1 MHTLDRLMAIKLSV
15 RQLQMIRALEI
26 AGSVSGAAVALQVSQ
41 SALSHRIR
49 EAERLLNTALYT
61 RQNKKLVATPAGL
74 RVQFAAR
81 RVLSELERAEQD
93 VAQMSGG
100 VTTTVRLGLE
110 AYAPH
115 HWLPELY
122 QQLAIDCP
130 HIGLEIAADVG
141 LNPESALRQQ
151 AIDIAVVSGVSP
163 ASDFNCIHLGEDP
176 LLALMASNH
185 PLACHAR
192 LLPQM
197 FADFPYVAYHT
208 NPEQGR
214 EYDLVFRRHH
224 VLPSNVISAG
234 VTEAVLNIVSDSQGI
249 TILPAWTA
257 LSQGPKY
264 GLVTR
269 PIGDGELTTQWYLAG
284 LHQVANREAI
294 LQVMQMIQNLTNFGD

>member
-1 MHTLDRLMAIKLSV
+1 MAIKLSV
-15 RQLQMIRALEI
+15 RQLQMIRALEV
-26 AGSVSGAAVALQVSQ
+26 AGSVSAAAIALQVSQ

-49 EAERLLNTALYT
+49 EAERLLDTPLYS
-61 RQNKKLVATPAGL
+61 RQNKKLVATPAGS

-81 RVLSELERAEQD
+81 RVLAELERAEQD
-93 VAQMSGG
+93 VAHMSGG

-122 QQLAIDCP
+122 QRLAME
-130 HIGLEIAADVG
+130 HSYIGLEITADVG
-141 LNPESALRQQ
+141 LNPEGALRQQ
-151 AIDIAVVSGVSP
+151 TIDIAVVSGVPP
-163 ASDFNCIHLGEDP
+163 ASDFNCIHLGQDP
-176 LLALMASNH
+176 LLALMNNSH
-185 PLACHAR
+185 PLAHHAR
-192 LLPQM
+192 LLPEM

-234 VTEAVLNIVSDSQGI
+234 VTEAVLTLVGDSQGI

-264 GLVTR
+264 GLITR
-269 PIGDGELTTQWYLAG
+269 PIGDGQLTTQWYLAG

-294 LQVMQMIQNLTNFGD
+294 LEVMRMIQNIASFND

>member
-1 MHTLDRLMAIKLSV
+1 MAIKLSV
-15 RQLQMIRALEI
+15 RQLQMIRALEV
-26 AGSVSGAAVALQVSQ
+26 AGSVSAAAIALQVSQ

-49 EAERLLNTALYT
+49 EAERLLDTPLYS
-61 RQNKKLVATPAGL
+61 RKNKKLVATPAGL

-81 RVLSELERAEQD
+81 RVLAELERAEQD
-93 VAQMSGG
+93 VAHMSGG

-122 QQLAIDCP
+122 QRLAMEYP
-130 HIGLEIAADVG
+130 YIGLEIAADVG

-151 AIDIAVVSGVSP
+151 TIDIAVVSGLPP
-163 ASDFNCIHLGEDP
+163 ASDFNCIHLGQDP
-176 LLALMASNH
+176 LLALMAGSH
-185 PLACHAR
+185 PLAHHSCI
-192 LLPQM
+192 LPEM

-234 VTEAVLNIVSDSQGI
+234 VTEAVLTLVGDSQGI

-257 LSQGPKY
+257 MSQGPKY

-269 PIGDGELTTQWYLAG
+269 SIGDGQLTTQWYLAG

-294 LQVMQMIQNLTNFGD
+294 LAVMRMIQNIASFND

>member
-1 MHTLDRLMAIKLSV
+1 MAIKLSI
-15 RQLQMIRALEI
+15 RQLQMIRALEV
-26 AGSVSGAAVALQVSQ
+26 AGSVSAAAIALQVSQ

-49 EAERLLNTALYT
+49 EAERLLDTALYS
-61 RQNKKLVATPAGL
+61 RQNKKLVATPAGS

-81 RVLSELERAEQD
+81 SVLAELERAEQD

-110 AYAPH
+110 THAPH

-122 QQLAIDCP
+122 QRLAIKCP
-130 HIGLEIAADVG
+130 YIGLEIAADVG
-141 LNPESALRQQ
+141 LKPESALRQQ
-151 AIDIAVVSGVSP
+151 AIDIAVISGLPP
-163 ASDFNCIHLGEDP
+163 ASDFNCISLGQDP
-176 LLALMASNH
+176 LLALMHSAH
-185 PLACHAR
+185 PLTNHASI
-192 LLPQM
+192 LPEM

-214 EYDLVFRRHH
+214 EYDLVFRRHN

-234 VTEAVLNIVSDSQGI
+234 VTEAVLTIVSDSHGL

-257 LSQGPKY
+257 ESQGPKY

-269 PIGDGELTTQWYLAG
+269 PIGDGQLTTKWYLAG

-294 LQVMQMIQNLTNFGD
+294 LQVMQMIQNIVSFNN

>member
-1 MHTLDRLMAIKLSV
+1 MAIKLSV
-15 RQLQMIRALEI
+15 RQLQMIRALEV
-26 AGSVSGAAVALQVSQ
+26 AGSVSAAAIALQVSQ

-49 EAERLLNTALYT
+49 EAERLLDTALYS
-61 RQNKKLVATPAGL
+61 RQNKKLVATPAGS

-81 RVLSELERAEQD
+81 SVLAELERAEQD

-110 AYAPH
+110 THAPH

-122 QQLAIDCP
+122 KRLAMKCP
-130 HIGLEIAADVG
+130 YIGLEIAADVG
-141 LNPESALRQQ
+141 LKPESALRQQ
-151 AIDIAVVSGVSP
+151 AIDIAVVSGLPP
-163 ASDFNCIHLGEDP
+163 ASDFNCISLGQDP
-176 LLALMASNH
+176 LLALMTSAH
-185 PLACHAR
+185 PLANHASI
-192 LLPQM
+192 LPEM

-214 EYDLVFRRHH
+214 EYDLVFRRHN

-234 VTEAVLNIVSDSQGI
+234 VTEAVLTIVSDSQGL

-257 LSQGPKY
+257 ESQGPKY

-269 PIGDGELTTQWYLAG
+269 PIGDGQLTTQWYLAG

-294 LQVMQMIQNLTNFGD
+294 LEVMQMIKNIVSFNN

>member
-1 MHTLDRLMAIKLSV
+1 MSI
-15 RQLQMIRALEI
+15 RQLQMIRALEV
-26 AGSVSGAAVALQVSQ
+26 AGSVSTAAIALQVSQ

-49 EAERLLNTALYT
+49 EAERLLDTPLYS

-81 RVLSELERAEQD
+81 RVLAELERAEHD
-93 VAQMSGG
+93 VAHMSGG

-110 AYAPH
+110 AYASH

-122 QQLAIDCP
+122 QQLAIKCA
-130 HIGLEIAADVG
+130 HIGLEITADVG
-141 LNPESALRQQ
+141 LHPESALRQQ
-151 AIDIAVVSGVSP
+151 SIDIALISGLPP
-163 ASDFNCIHLGEDP
+163 AKDFNCMHLGEDS
-176 LLALMASNH
+176 LLALMASDH
-185 PLACHAR
+185 PLAKNASVF
-192 LLPQM
+192 PEM

-234 VTEAVLNIVSDSQGI
+234 VTEAVLTIVGQSQGL

-264 GLVTR
+264 GLITR
-269 PIGDGELTTQWYLAG
+269 PIGDGALTTQWYLAG

-294 LQVMQMIQNLTNFGD
+294 LEVMQTIQNITRFND

>member
-1 MHTLDRLMAIKLSV
+1 
-15 RQLQMIRALEI
+15 MIRALEI
-26 AGSVSGAAVALQVSQ
+26 AGSVSAAAIALQVSQ

-49 EAERLLNTALYT
+49 EAERLLDTPLYS

-81 RVLSELERAEQD
+81 RVLAELERAEQD
-93 VAQMSGG
+93 VAHMSGG

-122 QQLAIDCP
+122 QQLALKCA

-141 LNPESALRQQ
+141 LHPEAALRQQ
-151 AIDIAVVSGVSP
+151 TIDIAVISGLPP
-163 ASDFNCIHLGEDP
+163 ANDFNCIHLGQDP
-176 LLALMASNH
+176 LLALMASDH
-185 PLACHAR
+185 PLAKHPR
-192 LLPQM
+192 IRPQM

-234 VTEAVLNIVSDSQGI
+234 VTEAVLTIVGKSQGI

-294 LQVMQMIQNLTNFGD
+294 LEVMRIIKNITHFKD

>member
-1 MHTLDRLMAIKLSV
+1 MSI
-15 RQLQMIRALEI
+15 RQLQMIWALEI
-26 AGSVSGAAVALQVSQ
+26 TGSVSAAAIALQVSQ

-49 EAERLLNTALYT
+49 EAERLLDTPLYS

-81 RVLSELERAEQD
+81 RVLAELERAEQD
-93 VAQMSGG
+93 VAHMSGG

-110 AYAPH
+110 AYASH

-122 QQLAIDCP
+122 KQLAIKCA

-141 LNPESALRQQ
+141 LHPESELRQQ
-151 AIDIAVVSGVSP
+151 TIDIALISGLPP
-163 ASDFNCIHLGEDP
+163 AKDFNCVHLGEDS
-176 LLALMASNH
+176 LLALMASDH
-185 PLACHAR
+185 PLAKHTSV
-192 LLPQM
+192 LPEM
-197 FADFPYVAYHT
+197 FADFTYVAYHT

-234 VTEAVLNIVSDSQGI
+234 VTEAVLTIVGQSQGL
-249 TILPAWTA
+249 TILPSWTA

-264 GLVTR
+264 GLVSR
-269 PIGDGELTTQWYLAG
+269 PIGNGALTTQWYLAG

-294 LQVMQMIQNLTNFGD
+294 FEVMQTIQNITHFND

>member
-1 MHTLDRLMAIKLSV
+1 LSI

-26 AGSVSGAAVALQVSQ
+26 AGSVSAAAIALQVSQ

-49 EAERLLNTALYT
+49 EAERLLDTQLYS

-81 RVLSELERAEQD
+81 RVLAELERAEHD
-93 VAQMSGG
+93 VAHMSGG

-110 AYAPH
+110 AYASH

-122 QQLAIDCP
+122 QQLAIKCA
-130 HIGLEIAADVG
+130 HIGLEITADVG
-141 LNPESALRQQ
+141 LHPETALRQQ
-151 AIDIAVVSGVSP
+151 SIDIALISGLPP
-163 ASDFNCIHLGEDP
+163 AKDFNCMHLGEDS

-185 PLACHAR
+185 PLAKNASVF
-192 LLPQM
+192 PEM

-234 VTEAVLNIVSDSQGI
+234 VTEAVLTIVGQSQGL

-264 GLVTR
+264 GLITR
-269 PIGDGELTTQWYLAG
+269 AIGHGALTTQWYLAG

-294 LQVMQMIQNLTNFGD
+294 LEVMQIIQNITRFND

>member
-1 MHTLDRLMAIKLSV
+1 MAIKLSV

-26 AGSVSGAAVALQVSQ
+26 AGSVSAAAIALQVSQ

-49 EAERLLNTALYT
+49 EAERLLDTALYT

-81 RVLSELERAEQD
+81 RVLAELERAEQD
-93 VAQMSGG
+93 VAHMSGG

-110 AYAPH
+110 AYASH

-122 QQLAIDCP
+122 QQLASKCAY
-130 HIGLEIAADVG
+130 IGLEIAADVG
-141 LNPESALRQQ
+141 LHPESALRQQ
-151 AIDIAVVSGVSP
+151 TIDIAVISGLPP
-163 ASDFNCIHLGEDP
+163 ASDFNYMHLGEDP
-176 LLALMASNH
+176 VLALMASNH
-185 PLACHAR
+185 PLAHHPSV
-192 LLPQM
+192 LPEM

-224 VLPSNVISAG
+224 VLPSHVISAG
-234 VTEAVLNIVSDSQGI
+234 VTEAVLTIVGESQGL

-257 LSQGPKY
+257 LSQGPRY

-269 PIGDGELTTQWYLAG
+269 PIGDGALTTQWYLAG
-284 LHQVANREAI
+284 LHQVANKKAI
-294 LQVMQMIQNLTNFGD
+294 LKVMQIIQNITHFND

>member
-1 MHTLDRLMAIKLSV
+1 M
-15 RQLQMIRALEI
+15 
-26 AGSVSGAAVALQVSQ
+26 
-41 SALSHRIR
+41 
-49 EAERLLNTALYT
+49 
-61 RQNKKLVATPAGL
+61 ATPAGL

-81 RVLSELERAEQD
+81 RVLAELERAEQD
-93 VAQMSGG
+93 VAHMSGG

-110 AYAPH
+110 AYASH

-122 QQLAIDCP
+122 QQLAIKCA
-130 HIGLEIAADVG
+130 HIGLEVTADVG
-141 LNPESALRQQ
+141 LHPESALRQQ
-151 AIDIAVVSGVSP
+151 SIDIALISGLPP
-163 ASDFNCIHLGEDP
+163 AKDFNCMHLGEDS
-176 LLALMASNH
+176 LLALMASDH
-185 PLACHAR
+185 PLAKNASVF
-192 LLPQM
+192 PEM

-234 VTEAVLNIVSDSQGI
+234 VTEAVLTIVGQSQGL

-264 GLVTR
+264 GLITR
-269 PIGDGELTTQWYLAG
+269 PIGDGALTTQWYLAG

-294 LQVMQMIQNLTNFGD
+294 LEVMQTIQNITRFND